1 MRTFTLAT
9 FLIGSAILTSSLKA
23 QSTLTLQPG
32 PAGKDAEVFSCVPC
46 GYSTRNF
53 GNIGDL
59 CAVSWTN
66 NGNSS
71 KIRGLIQFDL
81 SGIPSGSVINDA
93 RLSLY
98 YNPNTDEGKHF
109 KYFGNNSAL
118 LQRII
123 QNWDEATVTWNNQPV
138 TTTQNQVVIPSS
150 TTSTQDYPNINV
162 TNLIRD
168 MVNNPASS
176 FGMMLKLQYESHFR
190 KLIFASGDYSVASKR
205 PKLTVTY
212 TPPLRTMP
220 ETVELT
226 ARPSQK
232 RVTLEPNP
240 AISETKLNLYS
251 DYSSIA
257 SIQLFNLPGQL
268 VLDKTVPVSA
278 GFNSVSLTVSS
289 LPKGIYI
296 ARIFTETFNETQRL
310 IVE

>member
-9 FLIGSAILTSSLKA
+9 LSIGFALLTSSLKA
-23 QSTLTLQPG
+23 QSTITLQPG
-32 PAGKDAEVFSCVPC
+32 PAGKDAEIFSCVPC

-81 SGIPSGSVINDA
+81 SSIPTGSTINDA

-98 YNPNTDEGKHF
+98 YNPNTDEGTHF

-118 LQRII
+118 LQRIT
-123 QNWDEATVTWNNQPV
+123 QNWNESTVTWNNQPT

-150 TTSTQDYPNINV
+150 TSSTQDYPNINV

-168 MVNNPASS
+168 MVNNPSTS

-220 ETVELT
+220 ETIELT
-226 ARPSQK
+226 AKPSQK
-232 RVTLEPNP
+232 RISLEPNP
-240 AISETKLNLYS
+240 ARNETKLNLVS
-251 DYSSIA
+251 DNNGTA
-257 SIQLFNLPGQL
+257 GIQLYNLTGQL
-268 VLDKTVPVSA
+268 VLEKSLAITT
-278 GFNSVSLTVSS
+278 GQNNISVTVSS

-296 ARIFTETFNETQRL
+296 AKIFTETLSETHRL

>member
-1 MRTFTLAT
+1 MKTIVLAT
-9 FLIGSAILTSSLKA
+9 FSIGLLFSVNPLQG
-23 QSTLTLQPG
+23 QSTITLQPG
-32 PAGKDAEVFSCVPC
+32 TAGKDAEIFSCVPC

-81 SGIPSGSVINDA
+81 SSIPAGSTINDA

-118 LQRII
+118 LQRIT
-123 QNWDEATVTWNNQPV
+123 QNWNESTVTWNNQPA

-150 TTSTQDYPNINV
+150 TSSTQDYPNINV

-168 MVNNPASS
+168 MVNNPAAS

-220 ETVELT
+220 ETLELT
-226 ARPSQK
+226 AKPSQR
-232 RVTLEPNP
+232 RVFLEPNP
-240 AISETKLNLYS
+240 AVNETKLS
-251 DYSSIA
+251 VISEKSGAA
-257 SIQLFNLPGQL
+257 SIQLFNLTGQL
-268 VLDKTVPVSA
+268 VFEKTLAVTA
-278 GFNSVSLTVSS
+278 GNNSTTLAVNS

-296 ARIFTETFNETQRL
+296 AKIFTETISETQRL
-310 IVE
+310 VIE

>member
-1 MRTFTLAT
+1 MKTIFRAAI
-9 FLIGSAILTSSLKA
+9 LIGLSNLTTSLSA
-23 QSTLTLQPG
+23 QSSLTLQPG
-32 PAGKDAEVFSCVPC
+32 PSGKDAEVFSCVPC

-53 GNIGDL
+53 GNISDL

-66 NGNSS
+66 NGSSS

-81 SGIPSGSVINDA
+81 SSIPAGSTINDA

-98 YNPNTDEGKHF
+98 YNPNTDEGTHF

-118 LQRII
+118 LQRIT
-123 QNWDEATVTWNNQPV
+123 QNWNESTVTWNNQPA

-150 TTSTQDYPNINV
+150 TSSTQDYPNINV

-168 MVNNPASS
+168 MVNNPATS

-212 TPPLRTMP
+212 TSPLRIMP

-226 ARPSQK
+226 AKPSQK
-232 RVTLEPNP
+232 RITIEPNP
-240 AISETKLNLYS
+240 AANETRLYVNS
-251 DYSSIA
+251 DNNGTA
-257 SIQLFNLPGQL
+257 SIQLFNLTGQL
-268 VLDKTVPVSA
+268 VFEKSISVTAGLNSASLNVS
-278 GFNSVSLTVSS
+278 F

-296 ARIFTETFNETQRL
+296 AKIFTETHSDTQRL

>member
-9 FLIGSAILTSSLKA
+9 FSIGFALLTSTLKA

-32 PAGKDAEVFSCVPC
+32 PAGKDAEIFSCVPC

-81 SGIPSGSVINDA
+81 SSIPPGSTINDA

-123 QNWDEATVTWNNQPV
+123 QNWDESTVTWNNQPA

-168 MVNNPASS
+168 MVNNPSTS
-176 FGMMLKLQYESHFR
+176 FGMMLRLQYESHFR

-220 ETVELT
+220 ETIELT
-226 ARPSQK
+226 AKPSQK
-232 RVTLEPNP
+232 KISLEPNP
-240 AISETKLNLYS
+240 AVNETRLNLVS
-251 DYSSIA
+251 DNNGTA
-257 SIQLFNLPGQL
+257 SIQIYNLTGQL
-268 VLDKTVPVSA
+268 VLEKSAAITAGHNNIPVS
-278 GFNSVSLTVSS
+278 VSS

-296 ARIFTETFNETQRL
+296 TKIFTETLSQTQRL
-310 IVE
+310 IIE

>member
-1 MRTFTLAT
+1 MKSLILAT
-9 FLIGSAILTSSLKA
+9 FSLGFVLLTSLSLA

-32 PAGKDAEVFSCVPC
+32 PSGKDAEIFSCVPC

-66 NGNSS
+66 NGNAS

-81 SGIPSGSVINDA
+81 SSIPPGSTINDA

-98 YNPNTDEGKHF
+98 YNPNTDEGTHF

-118 LQRII
+118 LQRIT
-123 QNWDEATVTWNNQPV
+123 QNWSESTVTWNNQPA
-138 TTTQNQVVIPSS
+138 TTTLNQVVIPSS
-150 TTSTQDYPNINV
+150 NSSTQDYPNINV

-168 MVNNPASS
+168 MVNNPSTS
-176 FGMMLKLQYESHFR
+176 FGIMLKLQYESHFR

-220 ETVELT
+220 ETMELT
-226 ARPSQK
+226 AMPSPK
-232 RVTLEPNP
+232 KISFEPNP
-240 AISETKLNLYS
+240 AKNSTILNIYS
-251 DYSSIA
+251 NKNSSA
-257 SIQLFNLPGQL
+257 SIQLFNLTGQL
-268 VLDKTVPVSA
+268 VFEKTASVTS
-278 GFNSVSLTVSS
+278 GFNSTSLELNA

-296 ARIFTETFNETQRL
+296 ARVFTDTLTDTQRL
-310 IVE
+310 IIE

>member
-1 MRTFTLAT
+1 MKKHVLLSISFVMLHLTTLVN
-9 FLIGSAILTSSLKA
+9 A
-23 QSTLTLQPG
+23 QTITLQPG
-32 PAGKDAEVFSCVPC
+32 SAGKDAEVFSCVPC
-46 GYSTRNF
+46 GYNTRNF

-81 SGIPSGSVINDA
+81 SSIPAGSIINDA

-98 YNPNTDEGKHF
+98 YNPNTDEGQHF
-109 KYFGNNSAL
+109 KFFGNNSAL
-118 LQRII
+118 LQRIT
-123 QNWDEATVTWNNQPV
+123 QNWSESTVTWNNQPA

-150 TTSTQDYPNINV
+150 TSPTQDYPNINV

-168 MVNNPASS
+168 MVNNPTTS

-205 PKLTVTY
+205 PKLVVTY

-232 RVTLEPNP
+232 RVTIEPNP
-240 AISETKLNLYS
+240 AGSQTKINVMADAGS
-251 DYSSIA
+251 MA
-257 SIQLFNLPGQL
+257 SIQLFNLTGQL
-268 VLDKTVPVSA
+268 VLEQTMEVTA
-278 GFNSVSLTVSS
+278 GLNSTTLALNL

-296 ARIFTETFNETQRL
+296 VKIFTETINETQRL

>member
-1 MRTFTLAT
+1 MKLITNFSLSTCLAAIT
-9 FLIGSAILTSSLKA
+9 VSLSA
-23 QSTLTLQPG
+23 QTLTLQPG
-32 PAGKDAEVFSCVPC
+32 PAGKDAEIFSCVPC

-81 SGIPSGSVINDA
+81 SGIPTGSIINDA

-98 YNPNTDEGKHF
+98 YNPNTDEGQHF
-109 KYFGNNSAL
+109 RYFGNNSAL
-118 LQRII
+118 LQRIT
-123 QNWDEATVTWNNQPV
+123 QNWNETTVTWNNQP
-138 TTTQNQVVIPSS
+138 TTTTHNQVVIPSS
-150 TTSTQDYPNINV
+150 TSSTQDYPNINV
-162 TNLIRD
+162 TPLIRD
-168 MVNNPASS
+168 MVNNPSTS

-212 TPPLRTMP
+212 TPPLRTTS

-226 ARPSQK
+226 AKPSQ
-232 RVTLEPNP
+232 RMVSLEPNP
-240 AISETKLNLYS
+240 ATKESRLNIYAENNT
-251 DYSSIA
+251 IA
-257 SIQLFNLPGQL
+257 SIQLFNLTGQL
-268 VLDKTVPVSA
+268 VFEKTVSVTT
-278 GFNSVSLTVSS
+278 GFNSFSLLVND

-296 ARIFTETFNETQRL
+296 AKVFTEKWNETQRL
-310 IVE
+310 IIE